1 MRSSACPIIACESS
15 ERTWLRTSAVSDCV
29 RRGLRRYGRFNGPRS
44 LHQESL
50 RVSRRRQRSD
60 VSRAPQPE
68 RPVSVPIRGPLPGVG
83 RARTRP
89 EHLGRRPAAGGTEQ
103 PGEARA
109 ARSVVSRRVKWLR
122 DTLEAESAAA
132 GFFEP
137 SGLTLRPKIVYAA
150 SDNWKV
156 IVGAEVFRG
165 ESSSLFGLLRQN
177 SAAYF
182 EARWSF

>member
-1 MRSSACPIIACESS
+1 MAANVGRF
-15 ERTWLRTSAVSDCV
+15 
-29 RRGLRRYGRFNGPRS
+29 GLRAEGAYVDTEDSTGRDPYTKNPFVFLVAG
-44 LHQESL
+44 
-50 RVSRRRQRSD
+50 SD
-60 VSRAPQPE
+60 
-68 RPVSVPIRGPLPGVG
+68 
-83 RARTRP
+83 RTFR
-89 EHLGRRPAAGGTEQ
+89 EHLNLNVQYLFRFVADYQPLAGHA
-103 PGEARA
+103 PGLNTAVA
-109 ARSVVSRRVKWLR
+109 VQQAVLNSQAKRVQHGLSFRVAYKWLR

-165 ESSSLFGLLRQN
+165 ESSSVFGLLRQN